1 MDVSVVMVRR
11 NESGR
16 DCHVRL
22 ERLFAHRFSALT
34 HQSVTIRRRREKPR
48 HG

>member
-1 MDVSVVMVRR
+1 MGVSVVMVRR

-16 DCHVRL
+16 DCHVKL
-22 ERLFAHRFSALT
+22 ERLFAPESGALT
-34 HQSVTIRRRREKPR
+34 HQSMTIRRRREKPR